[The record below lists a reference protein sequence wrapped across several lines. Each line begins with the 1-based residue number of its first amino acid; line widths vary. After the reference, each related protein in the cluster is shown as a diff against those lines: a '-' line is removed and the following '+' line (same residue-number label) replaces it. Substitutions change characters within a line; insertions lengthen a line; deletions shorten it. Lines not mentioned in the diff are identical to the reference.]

1 MRALLA
7 VVAFGLAL
15 PASAAQCPQERA
27 IYSLGEA
34 TMAFE
39 ADKNPYTGW
48 AATLRAP
55 SAPVRFH
62 VVASNGVVRH
72 YFMGDG
78 SHLQSE
84 IELIDAKGRRT
95 WGEAGKPAAP
105 AMRLPNFG
113 PRGTWRLTGCSK
125 P

>member
-15 PASAAQCPQERA
+15 PASAAKCPQERA
-27 IYSLGEA
+27 IYSLGDA
-34 TMAFE
+34 TITFE
-39 ADKNPYTGW
+39 ADSNPYTGW

-55 SAPVRFH
+55 TAPVRFH
-62 VVASNGVVRH
+62 VVASNGVARH
-72 YFMGDG
+72 YFVSDQ
-78 SHLQSE
+78 SHLSSV
-84 IELIDAKGRRT
+84 IELADSRGRFS
-95 WGEAGKPAAP
+95 WAEAGSPASP
-105 AMRLPNFG
+105 TLNIPNFG